1 MSYVSDTLGVEMNT
15 EPWDGADKLPYYI
28 IDRYEFKKA
37 VIDGVLCLLMK
48 PVEELGTLPVIKK
61 HILRVHEAERLPIV
75 LDLDLMTA
83 RRRKSLI
90 ESRIPFVVPSCHIY
104 LPFLGIAL
112 SERYSSAKT
121 VSDILMPSS
130 QLLLFHYLYQ
140 SEPELRAGETAE
152 VFGIS
157 AMQVSRAIRQ
167 LTALELVKARKEGVR
182 TIISSNE
189 RRRDLFERARPCFLN
204 PVRKRLYVEY
214 GDFPKS
220 LPISGYSAL
229 SELTMLSGS
238 SLNTYAFFG
247 KADELKGT
255 DTLVDN
261 TEQAEIEIWRYDP
274 VLLSKYPGVVDALSL
289 VISLSSNDD
298 PRVEE
303 SIEELLLKVW
313 G

>member
-28 IDRYEFKKA
+28 TDRYEFKKA

-289 VISLSSNDD
+289 IISLSSDDD
-298 PRVEE
+298 PRVKE